1 MEINEEYMGSGEDD
15 FYRSRQKELQAFVDS
30 LPDYSFL
37 SALGFIVYIYPFGH
51 FWGYRGTTVV
61 GGGWGGG
68 EGYGKECC
76 CGVRFRG

>member
-37 SALGFIVYIYPFGH
+37 FAQGFL
-51 FWGYRGTTVV
+51 
-61 GGGWGGG
+61 
-68 EGYGKECC
+68 
-76 CGVRFRG
+76 